1 MGTLEL
7 FSHDSGT
14 INELDGHYSS
24 CEGVRAKMNTFLQP
38 DMRQLKHMLS
48 LIYMYGREEH
58 MKIGFTVQADE
69 KMNIFI

>member
-1 MGTLEL
+1 MR
-7 FSHDSGT
+7 
-14 INELDGHYSS
+14 LDGHYKS

-58 MKIGFTVQADE
+58 MTIGTIVQAGE
-69 KMNIFI
+69 KMNVFI